1 MSPTLA
7 VIVVGQFLWNLFIVW
22 QLEAG
27 AAVPTSVPNLLSA
40 LPTSVPNP
48 LSALPSPLQAATL
61 PLEVPLGVHDLP
73 RAPRA
78 RPRNPIMERHY
89 EMTRLVFI
97 PHLPGPVKCQASR
110 YKYMT
115 GAWAMDWDTSWDRP

>member
-1 MSPTLA
+1 MLVA
-7 VIVVGQFLWNLFIVW
+7 AIVVGQLLWCLFIVC
-22 QLEAG
+22 LPELG
-27 AAVPTSVPNLLSA
+27 AAVPTSVPS
-40 LPTSVPNP
+40 
-48 LSALPSPLQAATL
+48 PSQAATL

-97 PHLPGPVKCQASR
+97 PHLPGPVRTQPSR
-110 YKYMT
+110 YRYLT
-115 GAWAMDWDTSWDRP
+115 GAYALDWDDQPCRFDSFEERTDYRP

>member
-7 VIVVGQFLWNLFIVW
+7 VIVVGQLLWCLFIVC
-22 QLEAG
+22 LPELG
-27 AAVPTSVPNLLSA
+27 AAVPTSVPS
-40 LPTSVPNP
+40 
-48 LSALPSPLQAATL
+48 PSQAATL
-61 PLEVPLGVHDLP
+61 PLEVPLGGHDLP

-97 PHLPGPVKCQASR
+97 PYLPGPVQCQASR
-110 YKYMT
+110 LQYINI
-115 GAWAMDWDTSWDRP
+115 